1 MKRKF
6 SGHNG
11 GHQLRNLITTT
22 SEIAEMAKVLS
33 GSRSVAVKDFAEID
47 VSRFERTAF
56 PEIIYCENKRLDQI
70 VSIAKRFSS
79 HKQLVLGTRCPP
91 EFFPKLRKTFRSGLF
106 IQDAQC
112 FRIGKRMTNMSD
124 ATVGVISAG
133 TTDIVACE
141 ESALILESLGVAVQR
156 IYDVG
161 VAGIHRLFANDARIK
176 KSDVL
181 IVAAGMEGAL
191 PSVVGGM
198 YHQPIIA
205 IPTSVGYGTSL
216 AGFTALFAMLTSC
229 SPGITVVNIN
239 NGVGAAAAAF
249 KILKL
254 VDSKRGKKGE

>member
-1 MKRKF
+1 MRRKKR
-6 SGHNG
+6 SSNG
-11 GHQLRNLITTT
+11 EHQLRHLVSST
-22 SEIAEMAKVLS
+22 SEIAEMAKLLS
-33 GSRSVAVKDFAEID
+33 TSTSVAVQDFAELDI
-47 VSRFERTAF
+47 SRFERTSF
-56 PEIIYCENKRLDQI
+56 PEIIYCENKRADQI
-70 VSIAKRFSS
+70 IAIAKRLYA
-79 HKQLVLGTRCPP
+79 HKKLVLGTRCPP
-91 EFFPKLRKTFRSGLF
+91 EYFPRLKRTFRTGRF

-112 FRIGKRMTNMSD
+112 FRIGNPLPSLGGES
-124 ATVGVISAG
+124 VGIISAG
-133 TTDIVACE
+133 TTDIIACE
-141 ESALILESLGVAVQR
+141 EAALVLESLGVEVHR

-176 KSDVL
+176 QSDVL

-198 YHQPIIA
+198 YYQPIIA

-216 AGFTALFAMLTSC
+216 SGFTALFAMLTSC

-254 VDSKRGKKGE
+254 VNSKKEEKT

>member
-1 MKRKF
+1 MKRTRKPA
-6 SGHNG
+6 GHDD
-11 GHQLRNLITTT
+11 QLRTLVNST
-22 SEIAEMAKVLS
+22 SGIAEVAKILA
-33 GSRSVAVKDFAEID
+33 GSSSVAVQDFADID
-47 VSRFERTAF
+47 ISRFERTSF

-70 VSIAKRFSS
+70 IAITNRIYKHRR
-79 HKQLVLGTRCPP
+79 LVLGTRCPP
-91 EFFPKLRKTFRSGLF
+91 EYFPRLKRTFRKGRF
-106 IQDAQC
+106 VQEAQG
-112 FRIGKRMTNMSD
+112 FR
-124 ATVGVISAG
+124 VGRPLPGFGEESVGIISAG
-133 TTDIVACE
+133 TTDIAACE
-141 ESALILESLGVAVQR
+141 EAALILESLGVTVRR

-176 KSDVL
+176 QSDVL

-254 VDSKRGKKGE
+254 VQSRREATR